1 VSWAGIAAGLAAA
14 SIWGGMYVV
23 TKVVLDVVPPF
34 TLLTLRLLLGAACLA
49 VPVALQSR
57 VRFSRRQLLLSLLIG
72 LLGYGVSVGLQFIG
86 TQLSTAAN
94 ASLLTSATPAFMVVF
109 AGLVLRERPSRPGL
123 AGLILATIGVLAV
136 LDPRNARLDR
146 ELAAGN
152 LALIGAA
159 LTWALYSVLIKRIS
173 REVATLP
180 LSLVS
185 FLGGLP
191 FSLALATRE
200 LPMIDLGEVTPGVIV
215 GVLYV
220 GVVSTAAAMYL
231 WNKCLALLDASLAG
245 LMIFAQPVVGAGLGA
260 ALLSEHLGAAF
271 WIGAG
276 FIAAGVVV
284 ATRPSSMPSPVE
296 AGASRRGGI
305 IR

>member
-1 VSWAGIAAGLAAA
+1 MSWAGVAAGLAAA

-23 TKVVLDVVPPF
+23 TKVVLEIVPPF

-49 VPVALQSR
+49 VPVAMRGGVRVSR
-57 VRFSRRQLLLSLLIG
+57 IKILEALLIG
-72 LLGYGVSVGLQFIG
+72 ALGYGVSVGLQFVG
-86 TQLSTAAN
+86 THLSTAAN

-109 AGLVLRERPSRPGL
+109 AWLVLREQPSAAGLVGLGL
-123 AGLILATIGVLAV
+123 ATLGVVAV
-136 LDPRNARLDR
+136 LDPRSARLGS
-146 ELAAGN
+146 EVAAGN

-173 REVATLP
+173 RDVATLP

-185 FLGGLP
+185 FLGGVPL
-191 FSLALATRE
+191 SLVLSAGEWSRIDLAL
-200 LPMIDLGEVTPGVIV
+200 MTPGVIA

-231 WNKCLALLDASLAG
+231 WNKSLALLDASLAG

-260 ALLSEHLGAAF
+260 ALLAEHLGAAY
-271 WIGAG
+271 WVGAA

-284 ATRPSSMPSPVE
+284 ATRRTSARKRTRAAPSRP
-296 AGASRRGGI
+296 GGMSE
-305 IR
+305 